1 MADED
6 RRELLYRLLGDLP
19 ERDRAVSAETISV
32 ETCEGYVV
40 ETLLLDLNGTEAVP
54 AVLARPSG
62 VRDPAPVILYSHAHG
77 NDYEL
82 GKRELVDG
90 RDVLQ
95 VIVEEGLPRL
105 GGPRLPA
112 RHVPRDRRLGDFD
125 AELQ

>member
-6 RRELLYRLLGDLP
+6 GRELLYRLLGDLP

-32 ETCEGYVV
+32 ETREGYVV

-54 AVLARPSG
+54 AVLARPSDA
-62 VRDPAPVILYSHAHG
+62 RDPAPVVLYSHAHG

-95 VIVEEGLPRL
+95 EPPYASALTRIGCV
-105 GGPRLPA
+105 
-112 RHVPRDRRLGDFD
+112 RRL
-125 AELQ
+125 LQDRLRSPHASARA